1 MKIDLQRMLNEFI
14 ERDFSL
20 GEMLEVLYAL
30 HNIQEYQR
38 IREVYRRHA
47 MLEEVI
53 RVNHEEEGARYMAQ
67 KELRK
72 YSLDY
77 EIDDLI

>member
-1 MKIDLQRMLNEFI
+1 MKIDLQRMLNDFI
-14 ERDFSL
+14 VRDFSL
-20 GEMLEVLYAL
+20 GEMLEVLYSL

-53 RVNHEEEGARYMAQ
+53 RVNHEEDGARYMAQ

>member
-1 MKIDLQRMLNEFI
+1 MKIDLQLMLNEFI

-30 HNIQEYQR
+30 HNIQEYQK

-53 RVNHEEEGARYMAQ
+53 HVNHEEDGARYMAQ
-67 KELRK
+67 NELRK
-72 YSLDY
+72 HSLDY